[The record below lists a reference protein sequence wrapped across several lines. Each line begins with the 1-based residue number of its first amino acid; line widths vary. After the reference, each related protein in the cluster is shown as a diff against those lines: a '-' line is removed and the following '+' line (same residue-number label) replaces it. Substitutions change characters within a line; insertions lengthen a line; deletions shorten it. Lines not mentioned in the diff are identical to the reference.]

1 MGTAAADFAKKA
13 GESDSPPHNTQ
24 GYFGGQSVKNGKG
37 GNHIYST
44 KESKRLR
51 QFQKLP
57 QPSFCAK
64 SCRSPVL
71 AGPDT
76 QTVSA
81 GILAHASSALGKRLL
96 GNIQ

>member
-13 GESDSPPHNTQ
+13 RESDSPPHNTQ
-24 GYFGGQSVKNGKG
+24 GYLGGQSVKNGKG
-37 GNHIYST
+37 ETTYTAPKNQ
-44 KESKRLR
+44 KLR
-51 QFQKLP
+51 QFRN
-57 QPSFCAK
+57 
-64 SCRSPVL
+64 CRSRFSASKAAMSPVL

-96 GNIQ
+96 GKIQ